1 MIVTIHRLR
10 PTAAALVVAVLAG
23 ITSAA
28 AADGASPWDGDQRSA
43 VRLIAGSRASANAPI
58 RAGVEIRLARGWHT
72 YWRYPGDA
80 GVPPRV
86 EFKGS
91 QNVKSVE
98 VRYPV
103 PKRLPEAGMVA
114 IGYDRDVILPLA
126 IVPQDATKP
135 VLLRLALDYAVC
147 EKLCAPAEGKAELTL
162 TAGPSPME
170 PALAAAEARVPKTR
184 ALGEAGVLSVRSIKQ
199 EQGSA
204 KPRVLV
210 DVAAPAGTAVDLL
223 AEGPTAD
230 WALPLP
236 APVAGA
242 PAGLQRFAFE
252 LDGAPPG
259 APLHGI
265 TITLTAFAGEEAIEV
280 AARLD

>member
-43 VRLIAGSRASANAPI
+43 VRLIAGSRASASAPI

-98 VRYPV
+98 VRYPA

-114 IGYDRDVILPLA
+114 IGYDRDVTLPLA
-126 IVPQDATKP
+126 IVPQDAAKP
-135 VLLRLALDYAVC
+135 VLLRLQLDYAVC
-147 EKLCAPAEGKAELTL
+147 EKLCAPAEGKADLTL
-162 TAGPSPME
+162 TAGPSSME
-170 PALAAAEARVPKTR
+170 PALAAAEARVPKKR
-184 ALGEAGVLSVRSIKQ
+184 ALGEAGALGILAIKQ
-199 EQGSA
+199 AEGSA

-236 APVAGA
+236 TPVAGA

-259 APLHGI
+259 AVLHGI
-265 TITLTAFAGEEAIEV
+265 TITLTAIAGEEAIEV
-280 AARLD
+280 ATRLD

>member
-10 PTAAALVVAVLAG
+10 PTAAALVALFAG
-23 ITSAA
+23 IASAA
-28 AADGASPWDGDQRSA
+28 AADSGSPWDGDQRSA
-43 VRLIAGSRASANAPI
+43 VRLIAGSRPSANAPV
-58 RAGVEIRLARGWHT
+58 RAGIEIRLAHGWHT

-80 GVPPRV
+80 GVPPRI

-126 IVPQDATKP
+126 LVAQDATKP
-135 VLLRLALDYAVC
+135 VVLRLQIDYAVC

-162 TAGPSPME
+162 TAGASSME
-170 PALAAAEARVPKTR
+170 PALAAAEARVPKKR
-184 ALGEAGVLSVRSIKQ
+184 ALGEAGTLGLRSIKQ
-199 EQGSA
+199 EEGAA
-204 KPRVLV
+204 KPRVVV
-210 DVAAPAGTAVDLL
+210 DVAAPAGTAADLL

-236 APVAGA
+236 TPVAGA
-242 PAGLQRFAFE
+242 PTGLQRFAFE

-259 APLHGI
+259 AAFHGI
-265 TITLTAFAGEEAIEV
+265 TITLTAIAGDEAIEV
-280 AARLD
+280 ATRLD